1 MTPPGH
7 AVPDQSDKGAATNL
21 CYVAAQCCAMLHYI
35 TLLHY
40 EGSQC
45 TTYKGQTKC
54 FAMHCY
60 ITLHCYITNMD
71 RISRGSYKSGT
82 LLWTHRYIA
91 TSFFGMRYN
100 IYRDFHNKCP
110 SKVCWRLLQ
119 NICWALHTWGV
130 MYLCICVFVYLCFS
144 S

>member
-1 MTPPGH
+1 
-7 AVPDQSDKGAATNL
+7 
-21 CYVAAQCCAMLHYI
+21 
-35 TLLHY
+35 
-40 EGSQC
+40 
-45 TTYKGQTKC
+45 
-54 FAMHCY
+54 MHCY

-119 NICWALHTWGV
+119 NICWALHTWGII
-130 MYLCICVFVYLCFS
+130 YLCICVFLREVIIRMQHQVIKVDRDVVSFTNPLLQ
-144 S
+144 